1 MAGGF
6 PIADGGGAA
15 RAAGVSAAGAAAAAS
30 DRLCVNLALPSVDPD
45 EVGGIRMFCEND
57 AGAIIGAPN
66 MQSPEC
72 DDDYRIRTAL
82 DTVLDAELFNYAAQN
97 TGKFAYHNTTMAA
110 TWNQGGWRTNS
121 GNITTTTTGVR
132 QRSYSTYQLQG
143 TRRTYVDMFVSF
155 SDSGGPTNTFVD
167 IGLFIDSAANPYA
180 PTDGLYLSL
189 TNGAWSLNG
198 NYNGSTTG
206 QSSTFLWSPTA
217 NRKYKLTLSI
227 AQNSADLWIDDVLYA
242 TINKDA
248 ANAQIFA
255 SAALPFSARHS
266 IVGGAAGS
274 IFNVQIGSYHVTIG
288 GGGPAG
294 FDPGI
299 ITQSASGAYQG
310 LSGGTMGSLALY
322 ANSANPT
329 PAVPT
334 NTTSTVL
341 TALGGQGWETDTLA
355 ATTDGII
362 MSYQVPVAAVG
373 VNTRRL
379 VIYGVH
385 CEAYVQ
391 TVLGA
396 GAGYNAQ
403 LSIAW
408 GHTAVS
414 LATAEAATTK
424 APRRKALGQHS
435 VATTAA
441 ALTTLATIDRQWRKP
456 IIVNPGEFIAIVKKK
471 VGAAPA
477 SGTIAWLIDFDYEWI

>member
-15 RAAGVSAAGAAAAAS
+15 RAAAVAASGAAASAS

-45 EVGGIRMFCEND
+45 EVGAVRAFCEND
-57 AGAIIGAPN
+57 AGAITTTPFL
-66 MQSPEC
+66 QSPEC
-72 DDDYRIRTAL
+72 DDDYRLRTAL

-110 TWNQGGWRTNS
+110 TWNQGGWLTNS
-121 GNITTTTTGVR
+121 GNITTTTTAVR
-132 QRSYSTYQLQG
+132 QRSYATYQLQG
-143 TRRTYVDMFVSF
+143 TRRTYIDMFVSF
-155 SDSGGPTNTFVD
+155 SASAGPTNTSVD
-167 IGLFIDSAANPYA
+167 IGMFLDSAANPYA
-180 PTDGLYLSL
+180 PTDGLYVSL
-189 TNGAWSLNG
+189 TNGTWSLNG

-206 QSSTFLWSPTA
+206 QSATFSWSPTA

-227 AQNSADLWIDDVLYA
+227 SQNDAELWIDDVLYA
-242 TINKDA
+242 TIVKDN
-248 ANAQIFA
+248 ANPQMYA
-255 SAALPFSARHS
+255 STSLPFAIRHA
-266 IVGGAAGS
+266 IVGGAAGA
-274 IFNVQIGSYHVTIG
+274 IFNVQLGSYHISIG

-299 ITQSASGAYQG
+299 ISQAASGAYQG
-310 LSGGTMGSLALY
+310 LSGGTMGSLAGY

-355 ATTDGII
+355 VTTDGII
-362 MSYQVPVAAVG
+362 MSYQVPAAAVS
-373 VNTRRL
+373 NNARRL
-379 VIYGVH
+379 AIYGVRI
-385 CEAYVQ
+385 EAYIQ
-391 TVLGA
+391 TTLTG
-396 GAGYNAQ
+396 GGYNAQ

-435 VATTAA
+435 VASAAA
-441 ALTTLATIDRQWRKP
+441 ALTTLGSIERNWKKP
-456 IIVNPGEFIAIVKKK
+456 ILVNPGEFVAIVKKK
-471 VGAAPA
+471 VGTAPSA
-477 SGTIAWLIDFDYEWI
+477 GVVAWLIDFDYEWI